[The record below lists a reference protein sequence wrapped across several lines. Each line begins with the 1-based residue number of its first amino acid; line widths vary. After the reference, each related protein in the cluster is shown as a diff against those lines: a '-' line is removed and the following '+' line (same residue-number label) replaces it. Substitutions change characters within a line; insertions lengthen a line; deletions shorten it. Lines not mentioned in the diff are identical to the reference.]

1 MTTELL
7 MTTELAMTTIAY
19 GNQSVPLHQRPHW
32 RPVPY
37 SRWRRLKGL
46 TPTSRW
52 FDLPPASA
60 NQWETH
66 VAQGLGPPIPPA
78 ALAAQEWINAGA
90 RSAYVVEAFEG
101 RQGVMRADW
110 YGAGSDE
117 PIHGLIDQFM
127 AASDGRLGGFPDVV
141 AFWDDGRISLQELKL
156 SGKDALKP
164 KQHAAADRLREL
176 FGARAELSVLEWG
189 QG

>member
-1 MTTELL
+1 
-7 MTTELAMTTIAY
+7 MTTELAITTMAY
-19 GNQSVPLHQRPHW
+19 GSQAVPLQRRPHW
-32 RPVPY
+32 RPVPRCPY
-37 SRWRRLKGL
+37 RRLKEL

-52 FDLPPASA
+52 FELPAA
-60 NQWETH
+60 NAETLWETH
-66 VAQGLGPPIPPA
+66 VAQELGAPIPPA

-90 RSAYVVEAFEG
+90 RSAYVVEAWEG

-127 AASDGRLGGFPDVV
+127 AASDGRIGGFPDVV
-141 AFWDDGRISLQELKL
+141 AFWDDGRINLQELKL
-156 SGKDALKP
+156 SGKDALSA
-164 KQHAAADRLREL
+164 KQHQAADRLRDL
-176 FGARAELSVLEWG
+176 LGTRAQLSVLEWG

>member
-1 MTTELL
+1 
-7 MTTELAMTTIAY
+7 MTTELAIATIAY
-19 GNQSVPLHQRPHW
+19 GNQSVPLHQRPNW
-32 RPVPY
+32 RPVPR

-46 TPTSRW
+46 TPTTRW
-52 FDLPPASA
+52 FELPPASA
-60 NQWETH
+60 KQWETH
-66 VAQGLGPPIPPA
+66 VAQELGAPIPPT

-101 RQGVMRADW
+101 RQAVMRADW

-127 AASDGRLGGFPDVV
+127 AASDGLIGGFPDVV
-141 AFWDDGRISLQELKL
+141 AFWEDGRISLQEIKL
-156 SGKDALKP
+156 SGGDDIKAN
-164 KQHAAADRLREL
+164 QHAAADRLRAL
-176 FGARAELSVLEWG
+176 LGPRAELSVLKWG

>member
-1 MTTELL
+1 MTTD
-7 MTTELAMTTIAY
+7 LATATIAY
-19 GNQSVPLHQRPHW
+19 GNQAVPLQQRPHW
-32 RPVPY
+32 RPVPRCP
-37 SRWRRLKGL
+37 SRRLKGL

-60 NQWETH
+60 KQWESH
-66 VAQGLGPPIPPA
+66 VAQELGTPIPPA

-90 RSAYVVEAFEG
+90 RSAYVVEAWEG
-101 RQGVMRADW
+101 GNKGKPGVMRADW

-127 AASDGRLGGFPDVV
+127 AASDGLIGGFPDVV
-141 AFWDDGRISLQELKL
+141 AFWDDGRISLQEIKL
-156 SGKDALKP
+156 SGGDAVKP
-164 KQHAAADRLREL
+164 NQHQAADRLRDL
-176 FGARAELSVLEWG
+176 LGTRAQLSVLEWG

>member
-7 MTTELAMTTIAY
+7 MTTGLAMTTIAY

-32 RPVPY
+32 RPVPH

-66 VAQGLGPPIPPA
+66 VAQGLGH
-78 ALAAQEWINAGA
+78 EHGA
-90 RSAYVVEAFEG
+90 VGSCTVDVIKAFYV
-101 RQGVMRADW
+101 
-110 YGAGSDE
+110 
-117 PIHGLIDQFM
+117 LIFF
-127 AASDGRLGGFPDVV
+127 A
-141 AFWDDGRISLQELKL
+141 
-156 SGKDALKP
+156 
-164 KQHAAADRLREL
+164 
-176 FGARAELSVLEWG
+176 
-189 QG
+189 